1 MASELGDGAE
11 ALIRVKD
18 AGDAAGTEAGLETL
32 EKKEWGGGGT
42 GRMGGCGQ
50 AWSLLTFGGAAFLS
64 GYDELVKKIAL
75 NHPIAPHVSSS
86 SLKFNLILFL
96 LISTMHMF
104 WCHPISSSK
113 VSGKSDYFVILLNS
127 CPTRMDRRE
136 GLDFLK
142 PVLEK
147 TLLKRSFRNGVG
159 TGMKKTSFRRAKS

>member
-1 MASELGDGAE
+1 MQTRVLGLPSKQK
-11 ALIRVKD
+11 LI
-18 AGDAAGTEAGLETL
+18 T
-32 EKKEWGGGGT
+32 
-42 GRMGGCGQ
+42 GQ
-50 AWSLLTFGGAAFLS
+50 ARNSDFSDFFFLLC
-64 GYDELVKKIAL
+64 
-75 NHPIAPHVSSS
+75 S

-127 CPTRMDRRE
+127 CPTRMDMRE

-142 PVLEK
+142 PILEK
-147 TLLKRSFRNGVG
+147 TLMKRSFRNGVG